1 MQTKIKNLTAQFHTS
16 LQKNKHDL
24 DQLMTLDKEFLGKKG
39 ILFELTQ
46 ELKSLPHTQKAV
58 AGKLINVLKQEI
70 IFTLQKEKETLQRNQ
85 LNAKL
90 LQEEIDPTLPG
101 LKFFQG
107 STHPLNQI
115 IEQIEDLFL
124 SLGYEI
130 KEGNE
135 IETDFYNFEMLNM
148 GKGHPARE
156 MQDSFYIDPQK
167 LLRTHTSNVQ
177 AKEMKARQGGPLKII
192 SPGKVYRKD
201 DDDATH
207 SHQFMQLEGLVIDKN
222 INFSHLKETLLLITK
237 ELFGTSQEIHLRPSY
252 FPFTEPSIEVD
263 LVITKKDGTKEYL
276 EILGAGLVHPQVL
289 KNANYDPEKYQG
301 FAFGIGI
308 ERIAMIK
315 YQIENIRHFY
325 TNDIRF
331 LKQFARNTA
340 DNENY

>member
-1 MQTKIKNLTAQFHTS
+1 MQTKIKNLTAQFNTS

-24 DQLMTLDKEFLGKKG
+24 DQLMILDKEFLGKKG

-46 ELKSLPHTQKAV
+46 ELKNLPHDQKAV

-90 LQEEIDPTLPG
+90 LQEEIDPTLSA
-101 LKFFQG
+101 FNFCQG

-148 GKGHPARE
+148 GKGHPARA

-177 AKEMKARQGGPLKII
+177 VKEMKARQGKPLKII

-222 INFSHLKETLLLITK
+222 INFSHLKETLLIITK

-263 LVITKKDGTKEYL
+263 LVITKKNSTKEYL

-315 YQIENIRHFY
+315 YQIENIRYFY
-325 TNDIRF
+325 NNDIRF
-331 LKQFARNTA
+331 LKQFARNNN
-340 DNENY
+340 NENY

>member
-1 MQTKIKNLTAQFHTS
+1 M
-16 LQKNKHDL
+16 
-24 DQLMTLDKEFLGKKG
+24 
-39 ILFELTQ
+39 
-46 ELKSLPHTQKAV
+46 
-58 AGKLINVLKQEI
+58 
-70 IFTLQKEKETLQRNQ
+70 
-85 LNAKL
+85 
-90 LQEEIDPTLPG
+90 
-101 LKFFQG
+101 
-107 STHPLNQI
+107 
-115 IEQIEDLFL
+115 EDLFL

-135 IETDFYNFEMLNM
+135 METDFYNFEMLNM
-148 GKGHPARE
+148 GKGHPARA
-156 MQDSFYIDPQK
+156 MQDSFYIDPQR

-177 AKEMKARQGGPLKII
+177 AQEMKVGQGKPLKII
-192 SPGKVYRKD
+192 SSGKVYRKD
-201 DDDATH
+201 NDDFTH
-207 SHQFMQLEGLVIDKN
+207 SHQFMQLEGFVVDKN

-263 LVITKKDGTKEYL
+263 LVIAKEDGTKAYL
-276 EILGAGLVHPQVL
+276 EILGAGLVHPQVI
-289 KNANYDPEKYQG
+289 KNANYDPDQYQG

-331 LKQFARNTA
+331 LKQFTRNN

>member
-1 MQTKIKNLTAQFHTS
+1 MQTKIKKLIAQFHTS
-16 LQKNKHDL
+16 LQKNKYDL
-24 DQLMTLDKEFLGKKG
+24 DKLMILDKEFLGKKG

-46 ELKSLPHTQKAV
+46 ELKNLPHAQKSV
-58 AGKLINVLKQEI
+58 AGKLINFLKQEI
-70 IFTLQKEKETLQRNQ
+70 IFTLQKEKETLKRNQ
-85 LNAKL
+85 LNAKI
-90 LQEEIDPTLPG
+90 LQEEIDPTLPA
-101 LKFFQG
+101 FNFCQG

-115 IEQIEDLFL
+115 IEKIEDLFL

-135 IETDFYNFEMLNM
+135 IETLFYNFEMLNM

-156 MQDSFYIDPQK
+156 MQDSFYIDSQK
-167 LLRTHTSNVQ
+167 LLRTHTSNIQV
-177 AKEMKARQGGPLKII
+177 KEMKARQGKPLKII
-192 SPGKVYRKD
+192 SSGKVYRKD

-222 INFSHLKETLLLITK
+222 INFSVLKETLLLITK
-237 ELFGTSQEIHLRPSY
+237 ELFGNSQEIHLRPSY

-315 YQIENIRHFY
+315 YQIENIRYFY
-325 TNDIRF
+325 ANDIRF
-331 LKQFARNTA
+331 LKQFARNA

>member
-16 LQKNKHDL
+16 LQKNKYDL
-24 DQLMTLDKEFLGKKG
+24 DKLMILDKEFLGKKG

-46 ELKSLPHTQKAV
+46 ELKNLPHAQKSV
-58 AGKLINVLKQEI
+58 AGKLINFLKQEI
-70 IFTLQKEKETLQRNQ
+70 IFTLQKEKETLKRNQ
-85 LNAKL
+85 LNAKI
-90 LQEEIDPTLPG
+90 LQEEIDPTLPA
-101 LKFFQG
+101 FNFCQG

-115 IEQIEDLFL
+115 IEKIEDLFL

-135 IETDFYNFEMLNM
+135 IETLFYNFEMLNM

-156 MQDSFYIDPQK
+156 MQDSFYIDSQK
-167 LLRTHTSNVQ
+167 LLRTHTSNIQV
-177 AKEMKARQGGPLKII
+177 KEMKARQGKPLKII
-192 SPGKVYRKD
+192 SSGKVYRKD

-222 INFSHLKETLLLITK
+222 INFSVLKETLLLITK
-237 ELFGTSQEIHLRPSY
+237 ELFGNSQEIHLRPSY

-315 YQIENIRHFY
+315 YQIENIRYFY
-325 TNDIRF
+325 SNDIRF
-331 LKQFARNTA
+331 LKQFARNA